1 MMGLLSTI
9 AAVITTA
16 RLNAGANSIGQSA
29 ELYAISAAVIG
40 GTSLAGGVGSV
51 PGAVVGALVIQSLDN
66 GMVLLDVS
74 SAKRQILIGLILVA
88 AVWFD
93 VVYTKRKTR

>member
-1 MMGLLSTI
+1 MGILSTV

-16 RLNAGANSIGQSA
+16 RLNAGANSIGQLA
-29 ELYAISAAVIG
+29 ELYAISGAVIG

-66 GMVLLDVS
+66 GMVLLDVAN
-74 SAKRQILIGLILVA
+74 AKRQILIGLVLTV

-93 VVYTKRKTR
+93 VAYTRRRTR